1 LNYKLPDLDI
11 ESKSDN
17 ERINSYRKFFAD
29 MRLNRLYFHI
39 LLLKFFSG
47 ENNQGDLISVLQS
60 NIDFIHEINIWTN
73 NLKEK
78 GRFEEFKKICNEE
91 INVINIIIQTY
102 ENRMKN
108 NDQAE

>member
-1 LNYKLPDLDI
+1 MNYKLPGVDI
-11 ESKSDN
+11 ESKSNN
-17 ERINSYRKFFAD
+17 ERINSYRKFFAR

-39 LLLKFFSG
+39 LLLKFLSG
-47 ENNQGDLISVLQS
+47 ENNQEDLISFLQS
-60 NIDFIHEINIWTN
+60 NMDFINEINIWTN

-78 GRFEEFKKICNEE
+78 GMFEEFKKICNEE
-91 INVINIIIQTY
+91 VNVINNIIQTY

>member
-1 LNYKLPDLDI
+1 
-11 ESKSDN
+11 
-17 ERINSYRKFFAD
+17 

-60 NIDFIHEINIWTN
+60 NMDFIHEINIWTN

-78 GRFEEFKKICNEE
+78 G
-91 INVINIIIQTY
+91 II
-102 ENRMKN
+102 
-108 NDQAE
+108 